1 MKKSINKQKVL
12 RIFIISIL
20 LIINISIHKEAYAT
34 KTDWI
39 EKMKVGY
46 PNYMCDMNL
55 FLDLSKFTKNKWLKL
70 LKPATA
76 LCLEGYS
83 ESMPSMMPKEKGA
96 FWGSK
101 VGECVIKIL
110 EALTEQTSQ

>member
-1 MKKSINKQKVL
+1 
-12 RIFIISIL
+12 
-20 LIINISIHKEAYAT
+20 
-34 KTDWI
+34 
-39 EKMKVGY
+39 
-46 PNYMCDMNL
+46 
-55 FLDLSKFTKNKWLKL
+55 L

-101 VGECVIKIL
+101 VGECVMKIL